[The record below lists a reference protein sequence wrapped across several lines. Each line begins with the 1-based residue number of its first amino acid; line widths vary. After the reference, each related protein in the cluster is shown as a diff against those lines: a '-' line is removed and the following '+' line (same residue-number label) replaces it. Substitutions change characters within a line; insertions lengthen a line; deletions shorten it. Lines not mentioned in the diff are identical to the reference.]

1 MANDDAALVLIV
13 DDDAIIRQVLAR
25 LLSGQYRVEVAEDG
39 EQGLARARELLPD
52 GMIVDIQM
60 PRMNGFEL
68 CEALHADMELAGIP
82 VMLMS
87 AAENKDELLR
97 AYDVG
102 GDGYITK
109 PINPKAL
116 RAKIAYM
123 LDTQRERKALREQ
136 ITYATSTAFTAMSS
150 MSETGVIM
158 EAMKAFNRCDTSRE
172 IAEQLLLTAAQFDL
186 EGVVS
191 ISGPDETVIIN
202 RNGPASDVECA
213 VLLHMM
219 SMDRLVQ
226 FSKRLAVNYPF
237 AKLLINNMPTSDEER
252 CGRLRDNLAI
262 LVEAAESRLEAIKVK
277 ASLLSAQRKVAIV
290 NTIQSLTRA
299 LLEIDMQQ
307 REGKANRTMI
317 FNETMMR
324 LEESL
329 SAFSLSER
337 QEQNLLNI
345 VREAWERVAATY
357 GDEAE
362 LQDRLTHIVR
372 DLQQM
377 ASV

>member
-1 MANDDAALVLIV
+1 MEHNNKALILIV
-13 DDDAIIRQVLAR
+13 DDDAIIRQVVSR
-25 LLSGQYRVEVAEDG
+25 LLSEQYRVEVAEDG

-109 PINPKAL
+109 PIDPKAL
-116 RAKIAYM
+116 RAKITYM
-123 LDTQRERKALREQ
+123 LDTQRERKAMQDQ
-136 ITYATSTAFTAMSS
+136 ISYATSTAFTAMSS
-150 MSETGVIM
+150 MSETGLVMESLKQFNSCETTRDLGEQIM
-158 EAMKAFNRCDTSRE
+158 LALGQFELDGAVQLAGSEELVALNRK
-172 IAEQLLLTAAQFDL
+172 
-186 EGVVS
+186 
-191 ISGPDETVIIN
+191 
-202 RNGPASDVECA
+202 GPATDVERSILQHVA
-213 VLLHMM
+213 
-219 SMDRLVQ
+219 SMDRIQQ
-226 FSKRLAVNYPF
+226 FTRRLAINFPGI
-237 AKLLINNMPTSDEER
+237 KLLVSNMPIGDEER